1 MDCSLPGSSVHEIL
15 QARRLEWV
23 AISSSRRYSQPR
35 NRTCVSCIG
44 RRTLHHWATRHPF
57 ILVTTLQMEYKLD
70 GLMWTGG
77 FDQTVT
83 KADPFHSREA
93 SSLRIPA
100 HTPLREPQMV
110 QEQSHGAYPR
120 PRPFSK
126 ATLRISGTKEG
137 RELVPLGLYTLYQ
150 SLCKDLKS
158 FSGHRVIYKGYRSS
172 NGIS

>member
-1 MDCSLPGSSVHEIL
+1 MDCSPPGSSVHGIL
-15 QARRLEWV
+15 QARILEWV
-23 AISSSRRYSQPR
+23 CHFLLQEIFPTQELNLCLLHWQADSSPLSHQAS
-35 NRTCVSCIG
+35 
-44 RRTLHHWATRHPF
+44 L
-57 ILVTTLQMEYKLD
+57 ILVTTLQTEYKLD

-93 SSLRIPA
+93 SSFRIPS
-100 HTPLREPQMV
+100 HTLLREPKMV

-137 RELVPLGLYTLYQ
+137 RELIPPGLYTLYQ
-150 SLCKDLKS
+150 SLCKHLKS